1 VDALSFL
8 AKFFDVTARVG
19 AAFALAAAILYF
31 GRVAGVEFFKGLDP
45 VLYQTIVVAG
55 IVGACTIVVEM
66 SVALGKSFSRWLKE
80 RVERRRESTEALEN
94 IQTLDKNHLLLL
106 YRTLAGSQRRF
117 DVSRNNPEGRELVRK
132 KIFVTVIDSLI
143 GRTCEVNPAI
153 FAERQRLLPVLKQA
167 CDTPGRLPI
176 VQRQAAG
183 WTVAGDLAERAR
195 ATR

>member
-1 VDALSFL
+1 
-8 AKFFDVTARVG
+8 
-19 AAFALAAAILYF
+19 
-31 GRVAGVEFFKGLDP
+31 
-45 VLYQTIVVAG
+45 VAG

-167 CDTPGRLPI
+167 CDTPGRFPI
-176 VQRQAAG
+176 VRRQAAA
-183 WTVAGDLAERAR
+183 WTVA
-195 ATR
+195 